1 MKNEQKNGNISELE
15 KMRHTA
21 AHVLAQ
27 AVIELYPDTKVGI
40 GPAIENGF
48 YYDFE
53 FSTPITEE
61 DLPKIEKKM
70 KHIIKQNLPLV
81 QTMHKREEMLE
92 KFQKENQKYKVD
104 LVNGIEDKELSQF
117 TTGDDKFIDLCR
129 GPHVAST
136 GKIGVIKLLSIAG
149 AYWRGDEKKTM
160 LTRIYGTAFETR
172 EELDTYVK
180 NLEEAKKRDH
190 RKIGKQQK
198 LFMFSDLVGAGFPML
213 LPKGKILR
221 DLIEDYTT
229 KKKKE
234 YGHKFVWT
242 PHLAKSD
249 LYIKSKHWQKYD
261 AMMPPLEIEGSEYTL
276 KPMNCPHH
284 FEIYN
289 NEQHSYKD
297 LPLRI
302 AENATVYRFEKSGEL
317 NGLLRVRSVTQDDS
331 HWFIRHDQIG
341 DEIATALNLM
351 AEMYEDFGFNEYS
364 AEISV
369 RDSKKL
375 DKYLGDPKAWTTAEK
390 YLEKATKD
398 KKIEYIICEGEAA
411 FYGPKIDLKAKD
423 TIGRTWQLMTI
434 QLDFNQPDNF
444 DMTYIDKKGKKQKVA
459 VLHIAILGSY
469 ERFLG
474 ILIENYAGAFPLWLS
489 PEQIRVIPISS
500 EHHLEYAQKV
510 NAQLEAAGLR
520 TSVDERNER
529 LQYRIRDA
537 EVNKIPYVLVVGD
550 KETETETVAV
560 RKRGSGDQGLFKV
573 AEITDLLLEEV
584 DNKGKVNS
592 KEAEKVNTD
601 LNVDQPTQGK
611 VNLDEKIE
619 INKAHKIINK

>member
-1 MKNEQKNGNISELE
+1 MNKEEIENISELE

-53 FSTPITEE
+53 FSTPITDE

-81 QTMHKREEMLE
+81 QSMHSREEMME
-92 KFQKENQKYKVD
+92 RFQKEKQEYKID
-104 LVNGIEDKELSQF
+104 LIKDIPDAELSKF
-117 TTGDDKFIDLCR
+117 TTGEDKFIDLCR

-136 GKIGVIKLLSIAG
+136 GKIGSIKLLSIAG
-149 AYWRGDEKKTM
+149 AYWRGDEKKKM
-160 LTRIYGTAFETR
+160 LTRIYGTAFKTR
-172 EELDTYVK
+172 EELDLHLK

-190 RKIGKQQK
+190 RKIGPQLG
-198 LFMFSDLVGAGFPML
+198 LFMFSDLVGSGFPML
-213 LPKGKILR
+213 LPKGKILL
-221 DLIEDYTT
+221 DLVEGYST

-249 LYIKSKHWQKYD
+249 LYKKSKHWQKYD
-261 AMMPPLEIEGSEYTL
+261 AMMPPFEVDGVEYTL

-284 FEIYN
+284 FQIYN

-341 DEIATALNLM
+341 QEISTALNLM
-351 AEMYEDFGFNEYS
+351 AEMYEDFGFTDYS

-369 RDSKKL
+369 SDPKNPK
-375 DKYLGDPKAWTTAEK
+375 KYLGDPKAWKEAEK
-390 YLEKATKD
+390 QLEKSAKD
-398 KKIEYIICEGEAA
+398 KNIKYIISEGEAA
-411 FYGPKIDLKAKD
+411 FYGPKIDLRARD

-444 DMTYIDKKGKKQKVA
+444 DMTYIDKKGNKQKVA
-459 VLHIAILGSY
+459 VLHIAILGSF
-469 ERFLG
+469 ERFLA

-489 PEQIRVIPISS
+489 PEQIRVVPISS

-520 TSVDERNER
+520 TSVDDRNER

-573 AEITDLLLEEV
+573 SEITDLLLEEV
-584 DNKGKVNS
+584 DNKGKVNN
-592 KEAEKVNTD
+592 KESENTD
-601 LNVDQPTQGK
+601 SNIDQS
-611 VNLDEKIE
+611 DEKIE